1 MMGLLAQEWYSCASG
16 IGGRREERKPMIQR
30 LPKLSADFP
39 EVHKP
44 KGTERLATAEELA
57 VIGGAPPDPAE
68 EAEILALLEVQM
80 KVDLQKAAV
89 ESAVQARQAALQE
102 LVAALEPELLEAAEK
117 STGVEKI
124 KASAE
129 PQPAAKMSANAAGI
143 LSEPERVAAA
153 FFGAEEETPV
163 PVPVA
168 AQPPLLVQ
176 APIAAQALT
185 EARALFHAPAPVEAQ
200 PQAPEPLQAE
210 IVAEL
215 APESAPEF
223 AIESGSEIIAMPREV
238 AHDLKTELL
247 QVAEALDQHR
257 LWVESNGEQGI
268 RGDFAG
274 ANLSDADLTG
284 VNLQS
289 ADLTKVNLRGA
300 DLSMANLRG
309 ANLVEADLRETNLL
323 GAEFS
328 GANLMGANLYGAQGL
343 WAGRLGG
350 TNLFDATLPEAV
362 GAYDGGKTIGQFT
375 QSARRFYLLVIA
387 ICIGACAMVALT
399 RDVRLL
405 LDESAM
411 VLARIPNLL
420 PLQGFYMG
428 GPLLLTVLYLRLQF
442 LLLRLWGSMG
452 ALPAVFPDGQTPE
465 KDGSWYLMGP
475 IRQHLRWT
483 RDPRSPLAMVEC
495 RLAKLL
501 AYWAVPATV
510 FLFWLRYLVMQDYRG
525 TLLQVFLLTLVAAAG
540 FAMPKIVARVLRPGD
555 WTDESTPQFV
565 RDVGGAFRVPV
576 LVGMVVFLMSLG
588 VIRGLPADANARP
601 DVGRGDPRRWAAT
614 AFQALGYRPY
624 ADVTEES
631 ISTSAAKPVNDSE
644 TGTGSGPRLNEINLR
659 YSRGYR
665 SQFAG
670 ARMWR
675 ANLEGSSLSEADFR
689 AANLREAVLRGANL
703 DRLQAAKANLVSA
716 DAQGA
721 QLAGADFRNADLS
734 YANLDGAKLTTANFG
749 RATLYAVK
757 LRDADL
763 LRAELSHAD
772 LRDVKLDNTVLS
784 MASMEQ
790 TDFSAAKMTGVNL
803 TGAQAKGTIF
813 LEADMSRADLRGA
826 SFPGAILRD
835 TKLDGARVEGA
846 DFRGALG
853 LEAWQVCATSG
864 WQGAQFDADVKL
876 AVLQSCGAAQ
886 GRNQQ

>member
-1 MMGLLAQEWYSCASG
+1 VCLHCRR
-16 IGGRREERKPMIQR
+16 RREERKTMIQR
-30 LPKLSADFP
+30 LPKLSADLP

-44 KGTERLATAEELA
+44 TGTERLATAEELA
-57 VIGGAPPDPAE
+57 EIGGGSVDPAE
-68 EAEILALLEVQM
+68 EAQILSLLEVQM
-80 KVDLQKAAV
+80 KDDLQKAAV

-117 STGVEKI
+117 SPAAEKM
-124 KASAE
+124 KATPE
-129 PQPAAKMSANAAGI
+129 PQPAAKMPANAAGI

-163 PVPVA
+163 PAPMAVQA
-168 AQPPLLVQ
+168 SREVQ
-176 APIAAQALT
+176 APAAAKPPI
-185 EARALFHAPAPVEAQ
+185 EAQKLIDAPAPVETQ
-200 PQAPEPLQAE
+200 PRAAEPLQAE
-210 IVAEL
+210 IVAEF
-215 APESAPEF
+215 APAYAPEF
-223 AIESGSEIIAMPREV
+223 TVASETDIIAIPREE

-284 VNLQS
+284 VNLQG

-375 QSARRFYLLVIA
+375 QAARRFYLLVIA

-428 GPLLLTVLYLRLQF
+428 APLLLTALYLRLQF

-501 AYWAVPATV
+501 AYWAVPVTV

-525 TLLQVFLLTLVAAAG
+525 TLLQVFLLTLVASAG

-565 RDVGGAFRVPV
+565 RDVASAFRVPV

-601 DVGRGDPRRWAAT
+601 DIGRGDPRRWAAT

-631 ISTSAAKPVNDSE
+631 ISTSAAKPVTDGE

-757 LRDADL
+757 LRNADL

-772 LRDVKLDNTVLS
+772 LRDVKLDDAVLS
-784 MASMEQ
+784 MASMEM
-790 TDFSAAKMTGVNL
+790 TDFSAAKMMGVNL

-853 LEAWQVCATSG
+853 LEAWQVCSTTG
-864 WQGAQFDADVKL
+864 WQGAQFDADVKA
-876 AVLQSCGAAQ
+876 AVLQTCGGALQ
-886 GRNQQ
+886 GRTQP

>member
-1 MMGLLAQEWYSCASG
+1 
-16 IGGRREERKPMIQR
+16 MIQR
-30 LPKLSADFP
+30 LPKLSADLP
-39 EVHKP
+39 EAHKP
-44 KGTERLATAEELA
+44 KGTERLATPEELA

-68 EAEILALLEVQM
+68 EAQILALLEVQM
-80 KVDLQKAAV
+80 KADLQKAAV

-117 STGVEKI
+117 STGTEKI
-124 KASAE
+124 KAAAE
-129 PQPAAKMSANAAGI
+129 PQPAAKLPANTAGI

-153 FFGAEEETPV
+153 FFGAEEETPMEA
-163 PVPVA
+163 PVA
-168 AQPPLLVQ
+168 AQPPLAVQ
-176 APIAAQALT
+176 APVAAQAVI
-185 EARALFHAPAPVEAQ
+185 EAKALFDAPSQVE
-200 PQAPEPLQAE
+200 PQRQTPEPLQAE
-210 IVAEL
+210 FVSEL
-215 APESAPEF
+215 VPEVTPEVTPEF
-223 AIESGSEIIAMPREV
+223 ATEFATESGTDIIAMPREE
-238 AHDLKTELL
+238 ARDLKTELL

-375 QSARRFYLLVIA
+375 QAARRFYLLVIA
-387 ICIGACAMVALT
+387 ICVGACAMVALT

-428 GPLLLTVLYLRLQF
+428 GPLLLTVLYMRLQF

-525 TLLQVFLLTLVAAAG
+525 TLLQVFLLTLVASAG

-565 RDVGGAFRVPV
+565 RDVGSAFRVPV

-601 DVGRGDPRRWAAT
+601 DIGRGDPRRWAAA

-631 ISTSAAKPVNDSE
+631 ISTSAAKPVTDGE

-716 DAQGA
+716 DAEGA

-749 RATLYAVK
+749 RATLYGVK
-757 LRDADL
+757 LRNADL

-772 LRDVKLDNTVLS
+772 LRDVKLDNAVLS

-826 SFPGAILRD
+826 SFPAAILRD
-835 TKLDGARVEGA
+835 AKLDGARVEGA

-853 LEAWQVCATSG
+853 LEAWQVCATTG
-864 WQGAQFDADVKL
+864 WQGAQFDADVKA
-876 AVLQSCGAAQ
+876 AVLQSCGGAQ
-886 GRNQQ
+886 GRNPQ